1 MATVTRATVT
11 KGKNSNRPVGNSKS
25 SSNFGKNNGEE
36 SKIGNQEA
44 GTRAKGSSPQ
54 VSTTKTQNAEENKKL
69 LLNKIEILK
78 HWFLLDY
85 DLVAALNKENHSLI
99 PMAEARVNYLIGLV
113 PDKLLAEGIRGEEEA
128 LWSIHELLYNNGCWE
143 KASNLV
149 VEGYDGSE
157 NGNYTNPVQG
167 FLNSYAHLIHPNT
180 KVGALRGNREAVRM
194 ALNQIHYSTIET
206 ARESLKARK
215 TNASPRPNFHYQLQE
230 ARKFISSLSY
240 LVEPT
245 VFKDAMKGSDKALSL
260 ALGQIHHK
268 TLPNLP
274 PKPPLK
280 TYKEALQSPV
290 KKLPEKEM
298 PPPKFAPTKMAA
310 ANTSATSGKVSIF
323 FTGFDE
329 TIHARELWQMFKKAG
344 TVKDII
350 LPRRKDRFGN
360 KFGFVIASN
369 FQEAEKII
377 GVLNGRR
384 CGNSKFH
391 LAFAKGSRTVRSP
404 KAVGTKSATS
414 ERSGNRKNTRSP
426 SSTYGEKP
434 SKKFPKPEA
443 QKEGETLIHRTD
455 KREVV
460 FLDLHDQLQVELN
473 NCVLLTTVKTE
484 TTANVE
490 MIVHG
495 LGFKDAVIRG
505 LSNKKFLAYFPHI
518 TSLDDIDLDFLEI
531 GFMEVSR
538 ATSEDLIPPRQAWI
552 EIKGLPIQGWTEDN
566 YRKLIQPWG
575 EIIHFGRT
583 IDEDGFYVT
592 HKLLIET
599 MHKENICEATA
610 VNLLGKAWKVFLVE
624 SWGTGG
630 HLQEEIESQHDYL
643 TDEVVTGDIHKGR
656 EKSIDKVNGTSNDL
670 DEEGE
675 DGSCINP
682 ATPRYEGI
690 ILPEFKVTESP
701 EKELPLV
708 ARHRDEQIAPTEPQQ
723 QEGDILQETVLHTSN
738 WMPREIDSS
747 SSFPIS
753 STEVYMSEVE
763 NEIEQ
768 TVSEDGTHCSE
779 VLAELK
785 NLKVQVKRGRP
796 RKYQKPQLNKH
807 FKLPR
812 KKKTRGEGPNQ
823 TSHFFL
829 NAGFDEA
836 EAIYETGTMMGLLTS
851 HSKERSI
858 EIIKA
863 NLQ

>member
-25 SSNFGKNNGEE
+25 SSNSGKNNDEE

-85 DLVAALNKENHSLI
+85 DLVAALNKGNHSLI

-113 PDKLLAEGIRGEEEA
+113 PDKLLAEGISGEEEA

-157 NGNYTNPVQG
+157 NGNYTDPVQG

-180 KVGALRGNREAVRM
+180 K
-194 ALNQIHYSTIET
+194 
-206 ARESLKARK
+206 
-215 TNASPRPNFHYQLQE
+215 E

-310 ANTSATSGKVSIF
+310 ANTSATS
-323 FTGFDE
+323 
-329 TIHARELWQMFKKAG
+329 
-344 TVKDII
+344 
-350 LPRRKDRFGN
+350 
-360 KFGFVIASN
+360 
-369 FQEAEKII
+369 
-377 GVLNGRR
+377 
-384 CGNSKFH
+384 
-391 LAFAKGSRTVRSP
+391 
-404 KAVGTKSATS
+404 
-414 ERSGNRKNTRSP
+414 
-426 SSTYGEKP
+426 
-434 SKKFPKPEA
+434 
-443 QKEGETLIHRTD
+443 
-455 KREVV
+455 
-460 FLDLHDQLQVELN
+460 
-473 NCVLLTTVKTE
+473 
-484 TTANVE
+484 
-490 MIVHG
+490 
-495 LGFKDAVIRG
+495 
-505 LSNKKFLAYFPHI
+505 
-518 TSLDDIDLDFLEI
+518 
-531 GFMEVSR
+531 
-538 ATSEDLIPPRQAWI
+538 
-552 EIKGLPIQGWTEDN
+552 
-566 YRKLIQPWG
+566 
-575 EIIHFGRT
+575 
-583 IDEDGFYVT
+583 
-592 HKLLIET
+592 
-599 MHKENICEATA
+599 
-610 VNLLGKAWKVFLVE
+610 
-624 SWGTGG
+624 
-630 HLQEEIESQHDYL
+630 
-643 TDEVVTGDIHKGR
+643 
-656 EKSIDKVNGTSNDL
+656 
-670 DEEGE
+670 
-675 DGSCINP
+675 
-682 ATPRYEGI
+682 
-690 ILPEFKVTESP
+690 EFKVTESP

-807 FKLPR
+807 FKLSR
-812 KKKTRGEGPNQ
+812 KKKTRGEGLKQ